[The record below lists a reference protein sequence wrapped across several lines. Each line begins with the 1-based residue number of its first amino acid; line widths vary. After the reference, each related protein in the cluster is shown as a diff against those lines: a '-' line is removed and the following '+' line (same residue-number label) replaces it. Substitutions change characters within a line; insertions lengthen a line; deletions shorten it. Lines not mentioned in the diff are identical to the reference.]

1 LTAVALIAAVWSCSL
16 WGFAP
21 FSVNEVYTGWVPS
34 SSINAL
40 NYLEKGLPP
49 NAVVSAWYPLVS
61 HIDHRDQV
69 YVWPT
74 PFYASNWG
82 LLNDTGA
89 RLPVASQVQY
99 LLLPIPLSSA
109 DNPGVLNQIASS
121 YRIVQSRAGFGLY
134 ERKAS
139 P

>member
-1 LTAVALIAAVWSCSL
+1 
-16 WGFAP
+16 
-21 FSVNEVYTGWVPS
+21 VPS

-99 LLLPIPLSSA
+99 LLLPLVLSAPDHA
-109 DNPGVLNQIASS
+109 DVFKQITGG
-121 YRIVQSRAGFGLY
+121 YRVVRSRAGFGLF
-134 ERKAS
+134 EKKVS

>member
-1 LTAVALIAAVWSCSL
+1 VALIAAVWSCSL

-99 LLLPIPLSSA
+99 LLLPLVLSAPDHA
-109 DNPGVLNQIASS
+109 DVFKQITGG
-121 YRIVQSRAGFGLY
+121 YRVVRSRAGFGLF
-134 ERKAS
+134 EKKVS

>member
-99 LLLPIPLSSA
+99 LLLPLVLSAPDHA
-109 DNPGVLNQIASS
+109 DVFKQITGG
-121 YRIVQSRAGFGLY
+121 YRVVRSRAGFGLF
-134 ERKAS
+134 EKKVS